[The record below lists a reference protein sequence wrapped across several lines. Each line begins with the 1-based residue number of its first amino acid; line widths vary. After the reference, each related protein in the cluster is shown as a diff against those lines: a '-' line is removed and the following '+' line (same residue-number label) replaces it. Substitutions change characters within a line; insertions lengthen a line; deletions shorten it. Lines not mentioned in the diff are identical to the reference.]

1 MNPKTELYY
10 IGPLVKLQW
19 MDYSG
24 GIVDKTYWGTP
35 YCSGTCIILSHALVD
50 NIVANREKLHY
61 NIIDDVSIGHYVS
74 RLENVKRINVGT
86 QRFGFHPHNLILNK
100 KYLCYMNNYNKHRR
114 EFDVNHLIK
123 IANYFIR

>member
-50 NIVANREKLHY
+50 NIVANRDNTTFVENLSITKLPTSSKGLPK
-61 NIIDDVSIGHYVS
+61 NSIW
-74 RLENVKRINVGT
+74 
-86 QRFGFHPHNLILNK
+86 
-100 KYLCYMNNYNKHRR
+100 NNNG
-114 EFDVNHLIK
+114 VLSVV
-123 IANYFIR
+123 